1 MLRKFKLAD
10 WWVNR
15 GAFVLAVLFVVVFTG
30 LMVRKHDAFNTHA
43 LDLAKFDQAIWN
55 TLYGRFLFP
64 TISNKSILANHFS
77 PFMALLS
84 PLFLI
89 WSDIRVLFLVQTV
102 GLAVAGLFLYK
113 IVRVKHPTLAP
124 WFLLAF
130 YLNPALH
137 EVALV
142 DFRRVTLAVPFLAM
156 ALYALYVRNR
166 WLMAVGM
173 VFALLCKE
181 DIALIV
187 FMTGVYL
194 LFFERDWKWGALLV
208 VAGVAWAVVVMLWVL
223 PAFIPAR
230 DGPRLHLQANNFF
243 CLEGDSY
250 GDILANAL
258 RKPWV
263 FFQRM
268 FDRAA
273 MRALWRVFLP
283 LGFILPLLAPDWLLI
298 VLPSIIYML
307 LSCNW
312 RVHELRNWYMA
323 SVLPGLFAA
332 IAVVLTRRPGQW
344 ARWLVVGLLCMT
356 VVGYGLFS
364 YAPLGGNYDSS
375 LYQVTAHHRLASE
388 VIAAVPPDA
397 HVAAQDPYVPHLSHR
412 EHIYLYPWIS
422 IGEENVDYFLLDRY
436 LSSYPLRTSEVNDAV
451 QEMMTDPV
459 YVIESEADGIY
470 LFHKN
475 GSPLPSFSVD
485 RVADGFM
492 KLERV
497 EVAVC
502 DEKGFFHTVEQQPI
516 ELKPGQEMRVSLYW
530 QAVGTSEAERTV
542 SVRVADAS
550 GAVAAVHDN
559 PPGMGKKPTSQW
571 QMGSTIRDVH
581 YLTILPEAQPGNGS
595 LSVLVYDSFTLDTV
609 SFDDG
614 TEILKLCDVV
624 LIP

>member
-1 MLRKFKLAD
+1 MFKKIQWSA
-10 WWVNR
+10 WWVSR
-15 GAFVLAVLFVVVFTG
+15 GAFVLAALFVVVFTG

-55 TLYGRFLFP
+55 TLHGRFLFS
-64 TISNKSILANHFS
+64 TIQNKSILANHFS
-77 PFMALLS
+77 PFMAFLA
-84 PLFLI
+84 PLFLLYPN
-89 WSDIRVLFLVQTV
+89 IRVLFLAQTV
-102 GLAVAGLFLYK
+102 GLAVAGLFLYG
-113 IVRVKHPTLAP
+113 IVRVKHPTLAT

-166 WLMAVGM
+166 WLMAVGLAL
-173 VFALLCKE
+173 ALLCKE

-194 LFFERDWKWGALLV
+194 LLFERDWKWGALLAIV
-208 VAGVAWAVVVMLWVL
+208 GLAWAITVMLWVI
-223 PAFIPAR
+223 PAFIPSG
-230 DGPRLHLQANNFF
+230 GPSVHLQANNFF
-243 CLEGDSY
+243 CLEGDTY
-250 GDILANAL
+250 GEIVANAI
-258 RKPWV
+258 RNPGV

-273 MRALWRVFLP
+273 LRALWRVFLP
-283 LGFILPLLAPDWLLI
+283 LGFVLPLLAMDWSLI
-298 VLPSIIYML
+298 VLPTIAYML
-307 LSCNW
+307 MSCNW
-312 RVHELRNWYMA
+312 RVHELRNWYLA

-332 IAVVLTRRPGQW
+332 MAVAWSRMSGSRARRL
-344 ARWLVVGLLCMT
+344 AVGLLCT
-356 VVGYGLFS
+356 TIVGYGLFS
-364 YAPLGGNYDSS
+364 YAPLGGNYDPS

-388 VIAAVPPDA
+388 VVAAVPPDA
-397 HVAAQDPYVPHLSHR
+397 RVAAQDPYVPHLSHR
-412 EHIYLYPWIS
+412 EHIYLYPWIA
-422 IGEENVDYFLLDRY
+422 IGEENIDYFLLDQY
-436 LSSYPLRTSEVNDAV
+436 LPSYPLRTSEVNDAV

-502 DEKGFFHTVEQQPI
+502 DERGFFHTVEQQPI

-542 SVRVADAS
+542 SVRIADAS
-550 GAVAAVHDN
+550 GVLVAVHDN

-571 QMGSTIRDVH
+571 RVGMTVRDVH
-581 YLTILPEAQPGNGS
+581 YLTVLPEAQPGPGS
-595 LSVLVYDSFTLDTV
+595 LNVLLYDSFSLDTV
-609 SFDDG
+609 SFEDG
-614 TEILKLCDVV
+614 TESVKLCDVI
-624 LIP
+624 LSP